1 MMACSPAE
9 VKKKCTGLLSKWEV
23 YAASPSF
30 ESFVEFAVSLSSFSE
45 FLLGKNLSGLHRLS
59 HGLEQQVLA
68 LFDAADKH
76 HMPQN
81 TLDELQVR
89 IKTLSERVT
98 QFIDSN
104 SRSLEER
111 RMNHET
117 GSSSDVT
124 PTHRVWL
131 ICDADSPWQTLT
143 TQLEYFRIRAEIY
156 PWENVSNRVEE
167 PSIVLLDAQNM
178 PLQEVCERIKTMRTR
193 FAASKLIAHRFLAD
207 FNSIKMALRAGC
219 DYCFADGTSQSVILS
234 KIIELC
240 STEEEPPYRVLVV
253 EDSLTASKS
262 IQRTLQQSG
271 IESLAVMNPSEVL
284 SGLRSFQPDLILM
297 DMYMPDCTGVEA
309 TRVIRQHV
317 EFLSMPVIYLS
328 GDGDMALQ
336 VDALRLG
343 GDHFLTKPFNPVF
356 LNAVVKSKI
365 ERYRTLRRSMLH
377 DGLTGLLNHRT
388 VKERLAT
395 AVNVA
400 ASTSG
405 RLAVAMIDIDHFKA
419 VNDKYGH
426 PMGDEVIRSLA
437 RMLKQRLRKTD
448 LVGRYGGEEFL
459 VILPGSDAD
468 QAIEVLD
475 RIRRDFSLIR
485 FAYEDT
491 WFETTFSAGVSQFFP
506 LSHAESMIKEADEAL
521 YDAKNSGRNC
531 VVTRG

>member
-1 MMACSPAE
+1 MAFSPVEA
-9 VKKKCTGLLSKWEV
+9 KKKCTELLCKWEA
-23 YAASPSF
+23 YLKLPSF

-45 FLLGKNLSGLHRLS
+45 FLQGKSLSGLHRLS

-76 HMPQN
+76 CISQA
-81 TLDELQVR
+81 TLDGLQSR
-89 IKTLSERVT
+89 IEALSERVS
-98 QFIDSN
+98 QFVESN
-104 SRSLEER
+104 GQSMEQR
-111 RMNHET
+111 RVHPET
-117 GSSSDVT
+117 DAASDQA

-131 ICDADSPWQTLT
+131 VCNTAKQWQGLATKLK
-143 TQLEYFRIRAEIY
+143 YFNIQAEIY
-156 PWENVSNRVEE
+156 PWKGLPEKAEE
-167 PSIVLLDAQNM
+167 PSIVMLDTQGM
-178 PLQEVCERIKTMRTR
+178 SPQKVCEHIKIMRAS
-193 FAASKLIAHRFLAD
+193 FVASKLIAHRFQDD
-207 FNSIKMALRAGC
+207 FNHVKEALRAGC
-219 DYCFADGTSQSVILS
+219 DYCFAETTPQSVILA

-240 STEEEPPYRVLVV
+240 STEEESPYRVLVV

-284 SGLRSFQPDLILM
+284 TGLRSFQPDMVLM

-309 TRVIRQHV
+309 TRVIRQHA
-317 EFLSMPVIYLS
+317 EFLSTPVVYLS

-365 ERYRTLRRSMLH
+365 ERYRTLRRSMLR
-377 DGLTGLLNHRT
+377 DGLTGLFNHRT
-388 VKERLAT
+388 AKERLAT
-395 AVNVA
+395 AVDVA
-400 ASTSG
+400 GNTHG
-405 RLAVAMIDIDHFKA
+405 RLAVAMIDIDHFKT

-437 RMLKQRLRKTD
+437 WLLKQRLRKGD

-459 VILPGSDAD
+459 VILPGSDAE
-468 QAIEVLD
+468 QAFDVLD

-485 FAYEDT
+485 YTFEDT
-491 WFETTFSAGVSQFFP
+491 WFDTTFSAGVSQFFP
-506 LSHAESMIKEADEAL
+506 STNAEAMIKDADEAL

-531 VVTRG
+531 VVARC